1 MTLQDII
8 ERTAAII
15 GVEESALNMPTQIYN
30 KIRDSVVTVYT
41 ELITEFVP
49 LRTKEKV
56 NISGG
61 KLFYEDLTYRV
72 REILAI
78 KTSVGRLK
86 FNEYPEYVQTDN
98 YDGEAEIEY
107 FQHLVRQVP
116 VPDSLYEYVVRLV
129 ASTRPDRADAP
140 EITKKYVSW
149 GAGPRAS
156 QYLIV
161 GAKCHAALH
170 GKFSPDKEDVRAVA
184 LQTLRHRVVKNYKAE
199 AEGLGIDE
207 ILKSLF

>member
-107 FQHLVRQVP
+107 LYYTVP
-116 VPDSLYEYVVRLV
+116 AVNTDRLILPPQFTEYVL
-129 ASTRPDRADAP
+129 A
-140 EITKKYVSW
+140 
-149 GAGPRAS
+149 
-156 QYLIV
+156 V
-161 GAKCHAALH
+161 GAAAEYFYRSSLL
-170 GKFSPDKEDVRAVA
+170 DEAVFFRNRFETA
-184 LQTLRHRVVKNYKAE
+184 VNNLTKRGRVFN
-199 AEGLGIDE
+199 LPPRR
-207 ILKSLF
+207 LL